1 MPMEKKD
8 IKLILTNPH
17 KDILDY
23 ILSIVNLTEREL
35 EAITLVDIKGKTEE
49 RASEQ
54 MNISLRNIQRT
65 RVSAYN
71 KLEKVWSNSSLVQL
85 LLKMLKEN

>member
-1 MPMEKKD
+1 MDKKD

-23 ILSIVNLTEREL
+23 ILNTVNLTEREL

-85 LLKMLKEN
+85 LLKMLKEE